1 MKKYVTSNTR
11 FQVTSET
18 QRTDA
23 YVAGFFLGCLFLCGL
38 MLAIPKPTKCEVSVY
53 KQGSRVEVVQVGVIS
68 KF

>member
-1 MKKYVTSNTR
+1 M
-11 FQVTSET
+11 
-18 QRTDA
+18 RTDA

>member
-1 MKKYVTSNTR
+1 M
-11 FQVTSET
+11 
-18 QRTDA
+18 RTDA

-68 KF
+68 KFSCFASRTPMKLLGGRCT